1 MKDLAETKPQRRKPL
16 TAEERQLVRDN
27 HPILGGLMF
36 DGPILV
42 EDEDVAGYIRSL
54 ARIGIAASTAE
65 ISMDLSDDLAVLFEV
80 IGGLADD
87 IVAGRLRE

>member
-54 ARIGIAASTAE
+54 ARIGIAASTSE
-65 ISMDLSDDLAVLFEV
+65 IAMDLTADLAVLFEV

-87 IVAGRLRE
+87 LAEGRLGE